1 MKFRAHETFFIRK
14 GWLSKGMKYVSL
26 KPNVFVSKDENPMDV
41 LGIGSN
47 MVKSLRYWL
56 QVTGLTEEGK
66 GKLREQHLTEMGSCV
81 FENDRYLEEMGT
93 LYLLQYKLATNV
105 ENATAWYFFFNEFN
119 MSEFSKEDFVI
130 QIQKFIAMENKQVA
144 DNSDIENKQI
154 VHAIRS
160 LEDDFS
166 CIVNTYLPRYKSN
179 PGRVSAENNIDCP
192 LGELGL
198 IDIVSRKSY
207 RKAIP
212 NTSTIDPWI
221 ALAILIEQS
230 NGAKE
235 VVLNNLL
242 VAPCSLGKI
251 FNLDALGLL
260 EVLRSVEKIG
270 EIKVIR
276 TAGLDVVQILNKR
289 SFMECVEHY
298 YASINEQF
306 GSGFNE

>member
-66 GKLREQHLTEMGSCV
+66 GKSREQHLTELGSCI
-81 FENDRYLEEMGT
+81 FENDRYLEELGT
-93 LYLLQYKLATNV
+93 LYLLQYKLATNI

-130 QIQKFIAMENKQVA
+130 QIQNFIAMKNQQVA
-144 DNSDIENKQI
+144 DNSDNERKQV
-154 VHAIRS
+154 VHAVRS

-198 IDIVSRKSY
+198 IDIVSKKSY
-207 RKAIP
+207 RKSIP
-212 NTSTIDPWI
+212 NTSAIDPWI
-221 ALAILIEQS
+221 ALAILVEQS

-235 VVLNNLL
+235 VALNSLL
-242 VAPCSLGKI
+242 VNPCSLGKI

-260 EVLRSVEKIG
+260 EVLRSLEKIG

-276 TAGLDVVQILNKR
+276 TAGLDVVQLMNER

-298 YASINEQF
+298 YANINEQF
-306 GSGFNE
+306 GSVF